1 MKKTKVILIVLVMIL
16 IQSIT
21 TSIDVQAIT
30 LEDRAYNEGK
40 AVGRSSGQIYGQKD
54 YINGKR
60 NNWQKAH
67 AEEEKIVIDD
77 YNLKQETAT
86 YRFNFLKGFREEFK
100 LGYENGYKNF
110 SGNVKK
116 TTYEI
121 GLEHGKIFGI
131 IDGEIYGKKDYYEGK
146 VNDWRN
152 QIPSEASIRREHS
165 LNNDADKYAEGFLLG
180 YKIAF
185 EESYTNTYRETNIDT
200 SKAPKENGILH
211 GTEMGFKLGSTLG
224 QIDFA
229 DKKSN
234 NWEKALPS
242 NLDVMIKY
250 NLNREV
256 QEYREGFLVGFKDG
270 FRDGYIESFQQ
281 QNINL
286 GKENI
291 NYKSISMLGGNLT
304 STDGIMKLEIE
315 PGTIY
320 EEKYLSIQKGDFPIL
335 YNANSYIPVTNSYF
349 IRIENQFKTIGLH
362 NPIMLTFKYYGSERG
377 GIYQLVDDKWRYLYS
392 DIKDGEIS
400 TKLDS
405 KFYMGGVYAVIIDD
419 NYTELKD
426 VHSNWAGQEV
436 YTFIRRDYIT
446 GYSDKTFKPEASITR
461 AEFITLL
468 GRVMEWDND
477 VNHDQIKKFSD
488 YNTFGYYGDVIAKAT
503 SLKLINGYADN
514 TFKPTKPINYK
525 EIEFIL
531 QRIPNNNKF
540 KWSEIEDKMMY
551 EKYTRSRSILSKE
564 NNITKV
570 EVVYMLYHLQNEGK
584 I

>member
-1 MKKTKVILIVLVMIL
+1 MLL
-16 IQSIT
+16 IQYIA
-21 TSIDVQAIT
+21 TSIDVRAIT
-30 LEDRAYNEGK
+30 LEDKAYNEGK
-40 AVGRSSGQIYGQKD
+40 SVGRYSGQIYGQKH

-67 AEEEKIVIDD
+67 AEEEKIVIDN

-100 LGYENGYKNF
+100 LGYENGYKDLND
-110 SGNVKK
+110 NIKK

-131 IDGEIYGKKDYYEGK
+131 IDGEIYGKKDYYEDK
-146 VNDWRN
+146 INDWKN
-152 QIPSEASIRREHS
+152 QISSEASIRRQYS

-185 EESYTNTYRETNIDT
+185 EESYTYTYREANIDT
-200 SKAPKENGILH
+200 NKVPKENGILH
-211 GTEMGFKLGSTLG
+211 GTEMGLKLGSMLG

-242 NLDVMIKY
+242 NLDIMTKY

-281 QNINL
+281 QNMNL

-291 NYKSISMLGGNLT
+291 NYKSISMLGGDLT
-304 STDGIMKLEIE
+304 STDEIMKLKIE

-320 EEKYLSIQKGDFPIL
+320 EGKYLSIQKGDFPIL
-335 YNANSYIPVTNSYF
+335 YNTNSYIPVTNSYF
-349 IRIENQFKTIGLH
+349 IRIENQFKTISLH

-377 GIYQLVDDKWRYLYS
+377 GIYHLVDDKWRYLYS
-392 DIKDGEIS
+392 NIKDGEIS

-405 KFYMGGVYAVIIDD
+405 RFYTGGVYAVIIDN

-426 VHSNWAGQEV
+426 VHSNWAGQEI
-436 YTFIRRDYIT
+436 YTFIRRDYIN
-446 GYSDKTFKPEASITR
+446 GYSDKTFKPKASITR

-468 GRVMEWDND
+468 GKVMEWNND
-477 VNHDQIKKFSD
+477 VNHDQIKKFRD
-488 YNTFGYYGDVIAKAT
+488 YSTFGSYGDIIAKAT
-503 SLKLINGYADN
+503 SLQLINGYTDN
-514 TFKPTKPINYK
+514 TFKPTKPISYK
-525 EIEFIL
+525 EIESIL
-531 QRIPNNNKF
+531 QRLPNNNKF

-551 EKYTRSRSILSKE
+551 ERYTRSKSILSKE
-564 NNITKV
+564 NNITRA
-570 EVVYMLYHLQNEGK
+570 EVVYTLYHLQNEGK